1 MFAHLRAA
9 DAFSIRKGRNTY
21 IPLYQEQ
28 ALVRWIEQAVTTAG
42 IDVLLG
48 AILLRV
54 NRDGGRITSL
64 SLATRFGPVELRGTG
79 FVDASGDAALTYAAG
94 FACREPVSPIMGT
107 LMFTIEGFDQDA
119 AQTLDRSEEP
129 TSELQS

>member
-94 FACREPVSPIMGT
+94 LACREPVTPVHGPLLFPLKGQIGRPAWRVD
-107 LMFTIEGFDQDA
+107 GC
-119 AQTLDRSEEP
+119 
-129 TSELQS
+129 